1 MNQIETM
8 SDSEFIIELA
18 KRIIPVQAISPES
31 GGEGEGKRADVLME
45 ILTEM
50 GVKNVQRYEVRDSHN
65 VVRPSLVVKEGN
77 RDRTF
82 WIVAH
87 IDTVPIGNRS
97 LWSYDPFQPTVKGD
111 RIYGRGTSDNGQAVF
126 LSLLLLRKLRKSDL
140 KYNIGIVFVADEEVG
155 SKYGIEFLLDKGL
168 FSKNDLVLV
177 PDAGTSEGTEIEVA
191 EKSILWLKFKVSG
204 KQYHASQPF
213 MAVNANRESMKF
225 FLMLDQALHERFA
238 EENPIFT
245 PPYSTFEP
253 TKREKNVDNVN
264 TIPGSEIQYYDC
276 RILPKY
282 DLDIVTDF
290 IDEKIREFHKTSKA
304 RISYEFFQREQA
316 PLPTHESSDIVR
328 ILKDAIRE
336 VKGKEAKAIG
346 IGGGTCAAFFRR
358 RGIEAAVWCTTEP
371 EVAHQADEYVL
382 IPHILGD
389 CKVIEK
395 IIYG

>member
-126 LSLLLLRKLRKSDL
+126 LSLLLLRKLRKADL

-225 FLMLDQALHERFA
+225 F
-238 EENPIFT
+238 
-245 PPYSTFEP
+245 
-253 TKREKNVDNVN
+253 
-264 TIPGSEIQYYDC
+264 
-276 RILPKY
+276 
-282 DLDIVTDF
+282 
-290 IDEKIREFHKTSKA
+290 
-304 RISYEFFQREQA
+304 
-316 PLPTHESSDIVR
+316 
-328 ILKDAIRE
+328 
-336 VKGKEAKAIG
+336 
-346 IGGGTCAAFFRR
+346 
-358 RGIEAAVWCTTEP
+358 
-371 EVAHQADEYVL
+371 
-382 IPHILGD
+382 
-389 CKVIEK
+389 
-395 IIYG
+395 